1 MNKKNYILKI
11 QILNDWA
18 IPSPSPKSQ
27 SMVFFH
33 HTLTNWILGSYRAV
47 VTLTPRQLFN
57 HWFLWNGGFP
67 HTLNCSFIDN
77 SIIIKIPTEQLL
89 PSHPDNSLISH
100 RTTVA
105 IFTDNCL
112 IIVSYRLA
120 ASVIFWAIAL
130 IDNSFNYLLIPTE
143 NMFLLS
149 HLFRKCLHSVYDK
162 GEIDKLIKRWPFHAF
177 SVLLSMTW

>member
-1 MNKKNYILKI
+1 MNKKNYILKIQMI

-27 SMVFFH
+27 SMFFFH

-57 HWFLWNGGFP
+57 NWFLWNCCFP

-89 PSHPDNSLISH
+89 PSHPDNSLISY

-112 IIVSYRLA
+112 IIVSHRTTVALFTDNCLIIVSYRLA
-120 ASVIFWAIAL
+120 VSLIFWTISL
-130 IDNSFNYLLIPTE
+130 IDNSLII
-143 NMFLLS
+143 
-149 HLFRKCLHSVYDK
+149 C
-162 GEIDKLIKRWPFHAF
+162 
-177 SVLLSMTW
+177 